1 MTGQNVAIHFT
12 APKTISSMT
21 EAFAEHC
28 NDGGQDF
35 LQYLRPW
42 HMTDA
47 LEAINDA
54 ANGNYTPEA
63 ALTQIRE
70 ALGELIAIAVIG
82 HREELESEGTE

>member
-1 MTGQNVAIHFT
+1 MTGPNT
-12 APKTISSMT
+12 ATRYRPPKTIASMT

-42 HMTDA
+42 HMVDA
-47 LEAINDA
+47 LETINDA

-63 ALTQIRE
+63 AINRIRE
-70 ALGELIAIAVIG
+70 ALGELVSIAVIG
-82 HREELESEGTE
+82 HREAIEWEGVE